1 MTNERALLTI
11 RFVGPELQARGMPI
25 YELGTAF
32 VALQRIVNK
41 AYLAETD
48 SLTKGAVPE
57 KTIRKSLALQISAHE
72 RRSDFFA
79 LAPLL
84 TDPTAVKAL
93 TAAASFVYD
102 VAKAY
107 AAKKVVDILKS
118 DKSESK
124 HIFIGSI
131 HADVVNI
138 VNRIDNIGGCES
150 IEIGAPR
157 HAPNDTLR
165 FEAETSEYARRISY
179 ERYLGRSQELIG
191 DVFKLY
197 PNIGMV
203 EVRRSRGKKCK
214 VFLSEPDFER
224 VRLSK
229 IPSPRIRAFGRP
241 RYKMGAEGP
250 QFDEFEAQEL
260 RSVS

>member
-1 MTNERALLTI
+1 MKNERALLTI
-11 RFVGPELQARGMPI
+11 RFVGAELQTRGMPI

-41 AYLAETD
+41 GYLAETD

-118 DKSESK
+118 DKNESK

-131 HADVVNI
+131 HSDVVNI
-138 VNRIDNIGGCES
+138 
-150 IEIGAPR
+150 
-157 HAPNDTLR
+157 
-165 FEAETSEYARRISY
+165 
-179 ERYLGRSQELIG
+179 
-191 DVFKLY
+191 
-197 PNIGMV
+197 
-203 EVRRSRGKKCK
+203 
-214 VFLSEPDFER
+214 
-224 VRLSK
+224 
-229 IPSPRIRAFGRP
+229 
-241 RYKMGAEGP
+241 
-250 QFDEFEAQEL
+250 
-260 RSVS
+260 